1 MTTQTKSKIPEEL
14 LGSLKDGVQRIL
26 DDKDWAGFLN
36 MMRKIHHYSFNNRF
50 LIALEQ
56 ERRGYGFSPLVA
68 GFHKWKNEFKRTV
81 KKGEKSNIMSA
92 LLIAEHNNKE
102 VKPFTLNAITAAS
115 QIDEDLHVL
124 VIGNKS
130 EEVAK
135 SISQI
140 PNVKKVI
147 HVDNEIYENFLAEN
161 FTSVIVKQAENYSH
175 IICSANTFGKNLMPR
190 VAALLDTSQ
199 VSDIIKVI
207 SADTFLRPI
216 YAGNAFATVKSSDS
230 KKCITIRPTSFDPA
244 ATSGGSAEIVKAD
257 AGETNTFIKFI
268 KREEIKSDRPELGTA
283 RVVIS
288 GGRGMGSGENFK
300 LITEIADKLNA
311 AIGASR
317 AAVDAGY
324 ITNDHQVGQT
334 GKVVVP
340 DLYIAVG
347 ISGAIQ
353 HLAGM
358 KESKVIVAI
367 NKDGEAPIFSVADYG
382 LEADLFEALPQFL
395 EELSKLNTIQK

>member
-1 MTTQTKSKIPEEL
+1 
-14 LGSLKDGVQRIL
+14 
-26 DDKDWAGFLN
+26 
-36 MMRKIHHYSFNNRF
+36 
-50 LIALEQ
+50 
-56 ERRGYGFSPLVA
+56 
-68 GFHKWKNEFKRTV
+68 
-81 KKGEKSNIMSA
+81 MSV
-92 LLIAEHNNKE
+92 LLIAEHNNNE
-102 VKPFTLNAITAAS
+102 VRPFTLNAITAAS
-115 QIDEDLHVL
+115 QIDQDLHVL
-124 VIGNKS
+124 VIGKNIDAVS
-130 EEVAK
+130 K
-135 SISQI
+135 SISEI

-147 HVDNEIYENFLAEN
+147 TVDNEIYENYLAEN
-161 FTSVIVKQAENYSH
+161 FTPVIIKHSENYSH
-175 IICSANTFGKNLMPR
+175 IVCSANTFGKNLMPR

-207 SADTFLRPI
+207 SSDTFLRPI
-216 YAGNAFATVKSSDS
+216 YAGNAFATVKSTDP
-230 KKCITIRPTSFDPA
+230 KKCVTIRPTSFDPA
-244 ATSGGSAEIVKAD
+244 ATSGGSAEIVKAEG
-257 AGETNTFIKFI
+257 GEANTNIKFI
-268 KREEIKSDRPELGTA
+268 KREEVKSDRPELGTA

-288 GGRGMGSGENFK
+288 GGRGMGSGDNFK
-300 LITEIADKLNA
+300 LITAIADKLNA

-382 LEADLFEALPQFL
+382 LEADLFEALPQLL

>member
-1 MTTQTKSKIPEEL
+1 
-14 LGSLKDGVQRIL
+14 
-26 DDKDWAGFLN
+26 
-36 MMRKIHHYSFNNRF
+36 
-50 LIALEQ
+50 
-56 ERRGYGFSPLVA
+56 
-68 GFHKWKNEFKRTV
+68 
-81 KKGEKSNIMSA
+81 MSI

-102 VKPFTLNAITAAS
+102 FKPFTLNAISAAS
-115 QIDEDLHVL
+115 QINEDVHVL
-124 VIGNKS
+124 VLGSNS
-130 EEVAK
+130 DSVAK

-147 HVDNEIYENFLAEN
+147 HINNPLYENYLAEN
-161 FTSVIVKQAENYSH
+161 YTSAIIKLANGYSH

-190 VAALLDTSQ
+190 IAALLDVSQ
-199 VSDIIKVI
+199 ISDITKVVSD
-207 SADTFLRPI
+207 DTYVRPI
-216 YAGNAFATVKSSDS
+216 YAGNAFATVKSTD
-230 KKCITIRPTSFDPA
+230 KIKCITIRPTSFDPA
-244 ATSGGSAEIVKAD
+244 PTSGGSAEIQNGNPGD
-257 AGETNTFIKFI
+257 IFDLSKFI
-268 KREEIKSDRPELGTA
+268 KKEEIKSDRPELGTA

-288 GGRGMGSGENFK
+288 GGRGMQNSDNFK
-300 LITEIADKLNA
+300 LITAIADKLNA
-311 AIGASR
+311 AVGASR

-358 KESKVIVAI
+358 KESKIIVAI

-395 EELSKLNTIQK
+395 EELNKLNTIQK

>member
-1 MTTQTKSKIPEEL
+1 
-14 LGSLKDGVQRIL
+14 
-26 DDKDWAGFLN
+26 
-36 MMRKIHHYSFNNRF
+36 
-50 LIALEQ
+50 
-56 ERRGYGFSPLVA
+56 
-68 GFHKWKNEFKRTV
+68 
-81 KKGEKSNIMSA
+81 MSV

-102 VKPFTLNAITAAS
+102 VKPFTYNAITAAS
-115 QIDEDLHVL
+115 QIDQDLHVL
-124 VIGNKS
+124 LIGHQADS
-130 EEVAK
+130 VAK
-135 SISQI
+135 SLSEV
-140 PNVKKVI
+140 PNVKKI
-147 HVDNEIYENFLAEN
+147 IQVDNEIYENYIAEN
-161 FTSVIVKQAENYSH
+161 FTSAIIKNAENYSH
-175 IICSANTFGKNLMPR
+175 IVCSANTFGKNLMPR

-216 YAGNAFATVKSSDS
+216 YAGNAFATVKSNDT
-230 KKCITIRPTSFDPA
+230 KKCVTIRPTSFEA
-244 ATSGGSAEIVKAD
+244 APSTGGSAEIVKAD
-257 AGETNTFIKFI
+257 AGDKSELTKFI

-283 RVVIS
+283 RIVVS
-288 GGRGMGSGENFK
+288 GGRGMQSGENFK
-300 LITEIADKLNA
+300 LIQQVADKLNA

-395 EELSKLNTIQK
+395 EELNKLNTIQK

>member
-1 MTTQTKSKIPEEL
+1 
-14 LGSLKDGVQRIL
+14 
-26 DDKDWAGFLN
+26 
-36 MMRKIHHYSFNNRF
+36 
-50 LIALEQ
+50 
-56 ERRGYGFSPLVA
+56 
-68 GFHKWKNEFKRTV
+68 
-81 KKGEKSNIMSA
+81 MSV
-92 LLIAEHNNKE
+92 LLIAEHDNKE

-115 QIDEDLHVL
+115 QIDQDLHVL
-124 VIGNKS
+124 VIGYNADAVVKFIS
-130 EEVAK
+130 EV
-135 SISQI
+135 
-140 PNVKKVI
+140 PNVKKII
-147 HVDNEIYENFLAEN
+147 HVDNEIYQNYLAEN
-161 FTSVIVKQAENYSH
+161 FTPVIVKQSENYSYVV
-175 IICSANTFGKNLMPR
+175 CSANTFGKNLMPR

-207 SADTFLRPI
+207 SPDTYLRPI
-216 YAGNAFATVKSSDS
+216 YAGNAFATVKSTDN

-244 ATSGGSAEIVKAD
+244 PTSGGSAEIVKTD
-257 AGETNTFIKFI
+257 AAEATTLSKFI
-268 KREEIKSDRPELGTA
+268 KREAVKSERPELGTA
-283 RVVIS
+283 KIVIS
-288 GGRGMGSGENFK
+288 GGRGMQSGDNFK
-300 LITEIADKLNA
+300 LINAIADKLNA

-358 KESKVIVAI
+358 KESKIIVAI

-395 EELSKLNTIQK
+395 EELNKLNTIQK